1 MQIEFETMSEL
12 LQEGYHRLVYEHFGV
27 DEEFGRRIPK
37 IADGLTVYVE
47 MVLTNLILTGDE
59 SKMHEC
65 HMLKEAFRLI
75 DEHVKP
81 QTINQVAYCSFVAS
95 TILSTLAPM
104 LRERA
109 DQIREERALRLQNH
123 PIYGSNTATA

>member
-1 MQIEFETMSEL
+1 MSEL
-12 LQEGYHRLVYEHFGV
+12 LEEGYHRMVYEHFGV

-37 IADGLTVYVE
+37 IADGLTRYVE
-47 MVLTNLILTGDE
+47 SLLTALIQSGDE

-65 HMLKEAFRLI
+65 YLLKEAFRLI

-81 QTINQVAYCSFVAS
+81 QTINQLAYCTFVTS

-104 LRERA
+104 LHDRA
-109 DQIREERALRLQNH
+109 AMIREERFQRLQNH